1 MDDSRLRPMGRVGG
15 WWGRRMML
23 RMMRYEE
30 YGCYEEEEEVV
41 VGESY
46 PRGPLNTTAECCSY
60 PRGPHNT
67 SFREFRFIQAIR
79 VPPHKRTV
87 QVGTCRLRSVT
98 KWKKKLIIIVP
109 LALMLTSKQIR
120 KWFVENVWR
129 VVINRKNTYL
139 FNNFNFFSIFYWRSE
154 FSYTLNAQLLV

>member
-1 MDDSRLRPMGRVGG
+1 
-15 WWGRRMML
+15 MML

-41 VGESY
+41 VGE
-46 PRGPLNTTAECCSY
+46 SY

-87 QVGTCRLRSVT
+87 QVGTCGFRRC
-98 KWKKKLIIIVP
+98 
-109 LALMLTSKQIR
+109 
-120 KWFVENVWR
+120 FVNE
-129 VVINRKNTYL
+129 KND
-139 FNNFNFFSIFYWRSE
+139 
-154 FSYTLNAQLLV
+154 

>member
-1 MDDSRLRPMGRVGG
+1 
-15 WWGRRMML
+15 
-23 RMMRYEE
+23 MMRYEE
-30 YGCYEEEEEVV
+30 YGCYEEEEEAV

-87 QVGTCRLRSVT
+87 QVGTCGFRRCF
-98 KWKKKLIIIVP
+98 
-109 LALMLTSKQIR
+109 AN
-120 KWFVENVWR
+120 E
-129 VVINRKNTYL
+129 KNYK
-139 FNNFNFFSIFYWRSE
+139 
-154 FSYTLNAQLLV
+154 